1 MCFLKRQIYI
11 IIIILLIILISIF
24 TIANVENVRV
34 NFLVANFNI
43 PLIILILLN
52 LLIGAFLTFLVT
64 SLNSLK
70 IKKKIRALETSYQE
84 KIDQQT
90 KRLTKLRAENS
101 LLTTRLKN
109 SNGKQL
115 SGQQQ
120 QTIDELSQQLES
132 DKE

>member
-1 MCFLKRQIYI
+1 M
-11 IIIILLIILISIF
+11 LIILISIF

>member
-1 MCFLKRQIYI
+1 MKRQIYI